1 MDYFL
6 NYIFGVVGEGL
17 VIGILFWA
25 IAYITIESTSLGG
38 AVKAAL
44 ISELIGN
51 IPYLF
56 GVEPLE
62 APAIMMALVAAII
75 FTRLILRVGELTPL
89 KASYGVAMTY
99 FVLIAV
105 VSCA

>member
-1 MDYFL
+1 MDYLL

-17 VIGILFWA
+17 VIGFLFYA
-25 IAYITIESTSLGG
+25 ITYITIESTSLGG

-44 ISELIGN
+44 VSEAIGN

-62 APAIMMALVAAII
+62 TPSIAMALVAAVI
-75 FTRLILRVGELTPL
+75 FTRMILRVGELTPL

>member
-62 APAIMMALVAAII
+62 APAIMMALVAAVI